1 MGILARAFSQKGV
14 TVADLPAEI
23 LQLGQSKSGQSV
35 TIANALKVSTVCAC
49 VRRIAEGM
57 AQVSLKLYIEDD
69 QDNKRPL
76 VSTRCTTSCTG
87 GQTTSA
93 PRSAS
98 AKPSSCT
105 PPYAAPDTPS

>member
-1 MGILARAFSQKGV
+1 MGILARAFSHKGV

-69 QDNKRPL
+69 QDNKRPAREHPL
-76 VSTRCTTSCTG
+76 
-87 GQTTSA
+87 
-93 PRSAS
+93 
-98 AKPSSCT
+98 
-105 PPYAAPDTPS
+105 